1 MVERAAHLVDAV
13 LPDVPVRQW
22 VLSLPLRLR
31 YRLAW
36 DHDLCRAVV
45 GAFLR
50 AVFAT
55 LRRRARWDGIAG
67 GRSGAVTV
75 LQRFGGALNLNVHI
89 HALVLDGCYTQ
100 APGGRFVFHAVDE
113 CTSLDVAET
122 LHDAQI
128 RITRLL
134 ERWHRDDAGWVED
147 APAAGALAAASV
159 ENTVAFGERRGERVA
174 RLGEP
179 GDLEDRPDGSA
190 VRCHA
195 RWDGFDLDATHVVP
209 AGTRA
214 RLERLCRYVL
224 RPPVV
229 SERLHRGDDG
239 QVLWRLPRPWRDGT
253 THVRFDPC
261 DFLGRLAVLVP
272 RPRVNLLFYHG
283 VLGARSAWR
292 RSIVPGGRPGSRR
305 RRVRRLNRRPRAR

>member
-113 CTSLDVAET
+113 CTSLDVA
-122 LHDAQI
+122 
-128 RITRLL
+128 
-134 ERWHRDDAGWVED
+134 
-147 APAAGALAAASV
+147 
-159 ENTVAFGERRGERVA
+159 
-174 RLGEP
+174 
-179 GDLEDRPDGSA
+179 
-190 VRCHA
+190 
-195 RWDGFDLDATHVVP
+195 
-209 AGTRA
+209 
-214 RLERLCRYVL
+214 
-224 RPPVV
+224 
-229 SERLHRGDDG
+229 
-239 QVLWRLPRPWRDGT
+239 
-253 THVRFDPC
+253 
-261 DFLGRLAVLVP
+261 
-272 RPRVNLLFYHG
+272 
-283 VLGARSAWR
+283 
-292 RSIVPGGRPGSRR
+292 
-305 RRVRRLNRRPRAR
+305 